1 MLHHDESWYVGVA
14 WGGGCWGE
22 RGQPSWIPAF
32 GPTQGQVL
40 YLSREAASDEL
51 FWSWQLHTRS
61 DETIVHLTQ
70 LVANYRGKRYLVII
84 WDNASW
90 HTSQKVRCGL
100 AAYNQQ
106 AAGQGLPRLF
116 VYGLPTYSPW
126 LNPTEAVFTQNKR
139 RSLFGQKQP
148 DAQTLRVRVEANL
161 CYFHPKRAA

>member
-22 RGQPSWIPAF
+22 RGQPNWIPAF

-51 FWSWQLHTRS
+51 FWSWQVRTRS
-61 DETIVHLTQ
+61 DETLAHLTQ

-90 HTSQKVRCGL
+90 HTSQKVRCWL

-139 RSLFGQKQP
+139 RSLFGQNQP
-148 DAQTLRVRVEANL
+148 DTQTLRVRVEANL